1 MFKDAKQYDQKL
13 PAWNKGLATWTHEM
27 KANQSKIGKRV
38 MSCPKQRKAKSL
50 LFAETIKKL
59 DAQDKSWRQKGTKNR
74 KPVMTP
80 YGEFPS
86 ALQAGKECGPKLGLK
101 PGTIQRYIERPS
113 EKYAD
118 WYYIEETA

>member
-1 MFKDAKQYDQKL
+1 MFVDAKDYDQKL
-13 PAWNKGLATWTHEM
+13 PAWNKGLANWTDEM
-27 KANQSKIGKRV
+27 KSNQSKIGKRV
-38 MSCPKQRKAKSL
+38 MSCPEQRKAKSL
-50 LFAETIKKL
+50 QLTATLKKL
-59 DAQDKSWRQKGTKNR
+59 DAQDKSWRSKWSRG

-101 PGTIQRYIERPS
+101 PCTIQRYIERPS

-118 WYYIEETA
+118 WYYITL